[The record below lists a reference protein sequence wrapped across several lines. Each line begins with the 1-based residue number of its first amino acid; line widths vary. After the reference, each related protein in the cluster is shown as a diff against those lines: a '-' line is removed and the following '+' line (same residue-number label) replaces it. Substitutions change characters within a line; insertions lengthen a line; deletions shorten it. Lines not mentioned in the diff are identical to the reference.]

1 MTSSEL
7 TSPVADSSVIPCHAE
22 RDSRARLHH
31 LIEQHPLFETE
42 PSRHAL
48 DDGWSALHAKTV
60 FAGIGLVS
68 GATVSRALPLDVMGL
83 LLSAEQ
89 ARRTLNAER
98 LIVLVADSHGRC
110 NGAPRELLDRRSAH
124 YVSRLRGIAD
134 VCGFSKMQVVLAS
147 DWERDPAYRRTFEAV
162 QRRVPLDLDP
172 YVLREIA
179 DIAHVE
185 REHGGVVKVGWVLQR
200 SRQHVNRDERTFD
213 ETFVRWI
220 GGRARFLYSKPGR
233 ALDDRRQKVS
243 PYVVADAARRILIDP
258 NEDVAE
264 KLARA
269 SEAVSRSTYRG
280 VCNHLK
286 AVTRSY
292 CKLVRPLD
300 GALPQRAQAMI
311 DHVLASP
318 VHVESTSTRASIGCE
333 PAGPHS

>member
-1 MTSSEL
+1 MAFSEL
-7 TSPVADSSVIPCHAE
+7 TSPVADPSAISRVEEPGA
-22 RDSRARLHH
+22 RARLHR
-31 LIEQHPLFETE
+31 LVEQHPLFETA

-48 DDGWSALHAKTV
+48 GNGTRALHAKTV
-60 FAGIGLVS
+60 FAGVGLVS
-68 GATVSRALPLDVMGL
+68 GSTVSRALPLDVMGL
-83 LLSAEQ
+83 VLSAEQ

-110 NGAPRELLDRRSAH
+110 NGAPQELLDRRSAH
-124 YVSRLRGIAD
+124 YVARLRGIAD
-134 VCGFSKMQVVLAS
+134 VCGFAHMHVVLAS

-162 QRRVPLDLDP
+162 QRSVPSDIDP
-172 YVLREIA
+172 YVLREVA

-185 REHGGVVKVGWVLQR
+185 REHGGVVKVGWALQR
-200 SRQHVNRDERTFD
+200 SREHVRRDERTFD
-213 ETFVRWI
+213 ETFERWV
-220 GGRARFLYSKPGR
+220 GGRACFVYSKPGR

-243 PYVVADAARRILIDP
+243 PYVVADAERRILIDP

-269 SEAVSRSTYRG
+269 RQDVSRSTYGG

-292 CKLVRPLD
+292 CKLVRQLD

-311 DHVLASP
+311 DDALAAP
-318 VHVESTSTRASIGCE
+318 ARDEAAPASARCE
-333 PAGPHS
+333 LAERRT